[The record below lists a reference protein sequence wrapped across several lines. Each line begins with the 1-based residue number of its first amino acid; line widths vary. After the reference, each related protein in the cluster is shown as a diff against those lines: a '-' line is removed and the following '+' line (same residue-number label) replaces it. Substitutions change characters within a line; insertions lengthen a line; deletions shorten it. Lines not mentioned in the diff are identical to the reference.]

1 MGNILPRTPKSTP
14 DWALGGL
21 RALCH
26 SAQVRHAPVRPDATQ
41 RTAAWA
47 GAALLRILFLT
58 LRIRVD
64 DQAGHLVAPANAPVI
79 YAFWH
84 NRILAITA
92 AFLRVYPRERRGVL
106 VLTSASKDGMWL
118 GALAA
123 RLGMGSVRGSSS
135 RRGATA
141 MRELIAEVERGHD
154 IAITPDGPR
163 GPRYELGPGMIYLA
177 QRAGVP
183 IIPIHARFG
192 RHWQLKTWD
201 GFRIPKPFSRLDVTL
216 APEVRI
222 GAELDETEFE
232 AERRRIESLLRA
244 GAD

>member
-1 MGNILPRTPKSTP
+1 
-14 DWALGGL
+14 
-21 RALCH
+21 
-26 SAQVRHAPVRPDATQ
+26 
-41 RTAAWA
+41 
-47 GAALLRILFLT
+47 
-58 LRIRVD
+58 
-64 DQAGHLVAPANAPVI
+64 LVPPPGQPVI

-92 AFLRVYPRERRGVL
+92 AFLRVYPRDRHGVL

-118 GALAA
+118 GALTE

-141 MRELIAEVERGHD
+141 MRELIEKVEQGHD

-177 QRAGVP
+177 QRARIP

-192 RHWQLKTWD
+192 RHWRLKTWD
-201 GFRIPKPFSRLDVTL
+201 GFCIPKPFSRIDVTL
-216 APEVRI
+216 APAVTVP
-222 GAELDETEFE
+222 AELGEAEFE
-232 AERRRIESLLRA
+232 AGRRKIESLLRA
-244 GAD
+244 NAD